1 MTQHSQHIS
10 PGLARHNR
18 IDAVLA
24 RWKYSST
31 TKRDLRLDLLRGFC
45 IFVMIV
51 DHIGGLS
58 PLRAITG
65 GNTFFVSAA
74 EGFVFISG
82 LLLGEIYRK
91 VAEREG
97 LLGAFRKAIQ
107 RAGKLYLLTFVLTL
121 LFTYGAWLINSPWAN
136 PHRDEI
142 ANPLRFAFRVL
153 TMRRSY
159 AYTDILVMYTL
170 LILGAPLVLWLLQR
184 GRTTMLLLGSWGLW
198 GLYQVSPP
206 LASQPLPTIN
216 FFHPAAWQIFFV
228 HAMALGYHKAR
239 VAKWLNEL
247 PHSLLFASSATL
259 FGLLLTVYFTEGMLL
274 LPYIEGDPAAFVQ
287 TIFLKNPVRIGRILA
302 ALIVFPL
309 AFLLVTYCWQP
320 LRKMLGWL
328 LLPLGEYS
336 LYTYTMHLPLMI
348 IFATFFSWAS
358 GVTLGQQLVNVATQL
373 GAVLIV
379 WLMVRYRF
387 LFSVVPT

>member
-1 MTQHSQHIS
+1 MRQHSQHI
-10 PGLARHNR
+10 PQGFAWNNR
-18 IDAVLA
+18 IGSVFAG
-24 RWKYSST
+24 WTYSASS
-31 TKRDLRLDLLRGFC
+31 KRDLRLDLLRGFC
-45 IFVMIV
+45 VFVMII

-91 VAEREG
+91 IAEREG
-97 LLGAFRKAIQ
+97 LLAVFRKAIQ
-107 RAGKLYLLTFVLTL
+107 RAGRLYLLTFVLTL

-142 ANPLRFAFRVL
+142 AHPLRFAMRVL

-159 AYTDILVMYTL
+159 AYTDIFVMYTL
-170 LILGAPLVLWLLQR
+170 LILGAPLVVWLLQR
-184 GRTTMLLLGSWGLW
+184 GQTGLLLLGSWSLW
-198 GLYQVSPP
+198 GLYQFSPP

-216 FFHPAAWQIFFV
+216 MFHPAAWQIFFV

-239 VAKWLNEL
+239 IATWYNDL
-247 PHSLLFASSATL
+247 PHSLVFASSLAL
-259 FGLLLTVYFTEGMLL
+259 FGLLLAVYLTQGMLL
-274 LPYIEGDPAAFVQ
+274 LPYVEGDPATFVQ
-287 TIFLKNPVRIGRILA
+287 TLFLKNPVRIGRIIA

-309 AFLLVTYCWQP
+309 AFMLVTYCWAP
-320 LRKMLGWL
+320 LRKALGWL

-358 GVTLGQQLVNVATQL
+358 GVTFEQQLINAATQL

-379 WLMVRYRF
+379 WLMIRYRF